1 MSSLPS
7 ISRHRN
13 SMIEANLES
22 SVLKPP
28 NMVGYIAFAMSRD
41 RWNFSRNYENEM
53 SIL

>member
-7 ISRHRN
+7 K
-13 SMIEANLES
+13 S
-22 SVLKPP
+22 SSDLHDWGQPGIFCLKPP